1 MLASNLG
8 GGGSNPSERA
18 SDLKGSPKKTMSLA
32 CTEIGIES
40 LKRASNDLL
49 QKWQMSKRMN
59 NSCADDDDPT
69 FIGKVELA
77 VAA

>member
-1 MLASNLG
+1 
-8 GGGSNPSERA
+8 
-18 SDLKGSPKKTMSLA
+18 MSLA